1 MRWDIL
7 GSFHSP
13 FAWHS
18 IFLWGKRFF
27 DVGSACMTFCLTK
40 YDPSAFSRFTMI
52 FVEPVRQV
60 IVLQVIHVA
69 HIIIYPMEN
78 RLPIEYLCLHQL
90 LAINDHQ
97 EEAKYVDVELMKHG
111 CDPISQCHSWD
122 MKIRTDLQQHWDWLM
137 KAWGWFKQ
145 SATHKKNDD

>member
-1 MRWDIL
+1 
-7 GSFHSP
+7 
-13 FAWHS
+13 
-18 IFLWGKRFF
+18 
-27 DVGSACMTFCLTK
+27 
-40 YDPSAFSRFTMI
+40 MI

-97 EEAKYVDVELMKHG
+97 EEAKYVDAELMNYED
-111 CDPISQCHSWD
+111 DPVSQRHPRN
-122 MKIRTDLQQHWDWLM
+122 MKVRTDLQQY
-137 KAWGWFKQ
+137 
-145 SATHKKNDD
+145 

>member
-1 MRWDIL
+1 
-7 GSFHSP
+7 
-13 FAWHS
+13 
-18 IFLWGKRFF
+18 
-27 DVGSACMTFCLTK
+27 
-40 YDPSAFSRFTMI
+40 MI

-97 EEAKYVDVELMKHG
+97 EEDKYVDADLMKLED
-111 CDPISQCHSWD
+111 DPVSQRHPRN
-122 MKIRTDLQQHWDWLM
+122 MKVRTDLQQY
-137 KAWGWFKQ
+137 
-145 SATHKKNDD
+145 

>member
-1 MRWDIL
+1 MRCLYAIPSLYIHASTCKCLETYLEAHTHPLHDIAYFC
-7 GSFHSP
+7 G
-13 FAWHS
+13 
-18 IFLWGKRFF
+18 GRDFF
-27 DVGSACMTFCLTK
+27 YVRSACMTFCLTK

-69 HIIIYPMEN
+69 HIIFYSMEN
-78 RLPIEYLCLHQL
+78 RLPIEYLSLHQL

-111 CDPISQCHSWD
+111 CDPISQRHSWD
-122 MKIRTDLQQHWDWLM
+122 MKIRTDLQQH
-137 KAWGWFKQ
+137 
-145 SATHKKNDD
+145 